1 MSAEKPTSPKDEMKP
16 RKDLEVEDL
25 GTNPQRVEEQSSEVK
40 GGGSFSCS
48 LCRTGTIL
56 TG

>member
-25 GTNPQRVEEQSSEVK
+25 GTNPQRVDEQSSEVK

-48 LCRTGTIL
+48 LCRTIL
-56 TG
+56 TD